1 MGEGRE
7 GDVSMPRRTKDWLR
21 QAERDL
27 EHSKADLK
35 GQFYEWVC
43 FSAQQAAEKALK
55 ALYQHLH
62 QLAWGHSVRDLLDNL
77 SDRFDTGDLMEG
89 AKILD
94 KYYIPARYPNGFDT
108 GAPVDYFTEKEAKEA
123 IAYADKIIRF
133 CKDIIA

>member
-1 MGEGRE
+1 MKGRK
-7 GDVSMPRRTKDWLR
+7 GDVSMARRTKDWLR
-21 QAERDL
+21 LAERDL

-35 GQFYEWVC
+35 ERYYEWAC

-62 QLAWGHSVRDLLDNL
+62 QLAWGHSVRELLDIF
-77 SDRFDTGDLMEG
+77 SDKFDTRDLMEG

-123 IAYADKIIRF
+123 IGYADKIIRF
-133 CKDIIA
+133 CKDNIA